1 MQTKASL
8 AGHPA
13 HMVLVH
19 FPIAFLT
26 GAFCFDLAG
35 SLLSRPG
42 LFQVAAYLLIVGLV
56 TGFVAAVPGIVD
68 YVSSV
73 PKGGTEQRDAIR
85 HLITSVVS
93 LGLFAVACFLRGGID
108 TEPTVTHIMIEAVGT
123 LTLSIAGF
131 FGGSLVLK
139 DLIGPHT

>member
-19 FPIAFLT
+19 FPMAFLT

-35 SLLSRPG
+35 VLMSRPG
-42 LFQVAAYLLIVGLV
+42 LFQTAAYLLIVGLV

-68 YVSSV
+68 FVFSV
-73 PKGGTEQRDAIR
+73 PKGSSERRDPTR
-85 HLITSVVS
+85 DHVRGVTRT
-93 LGLFAVACFLRGGID
+93 LRGGVV
-108 TEPTVTHIMIEAVGT
+108 P
-123 LTLSIAGF
+123 AGRNRR
-131 FGGSLVLK
+131 
-139 DLIGPHT
+139 